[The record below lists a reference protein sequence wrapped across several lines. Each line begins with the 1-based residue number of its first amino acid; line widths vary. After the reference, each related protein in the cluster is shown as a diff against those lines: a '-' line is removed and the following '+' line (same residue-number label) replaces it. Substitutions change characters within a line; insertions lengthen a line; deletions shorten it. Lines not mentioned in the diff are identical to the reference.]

1 MTSAGAFTLY
11 AIGCAIGLAAALG
24 GALQGVVF
32 LLALYVLE
40 SSRGASVEM
49 WLATWS
55 GLPAWG
61 ALVSSAAALAGGWLV
76 SSGAWGRPALARLLL
91 VAIFGAA
98 VWLGAWTEDLTSWL
112 VNGIGLS
119 AQVAAGWWI
128 AGQLSR
134 WAQEAQQGQIPPGEA
149 VHEAR
154 THLVSIIG
162 GIVFAWAMSTI
173 APVPMPRWEL
183 SQGVA
188 VAGMAV
194 GLLSSVLYMMG
205 LQQLWVRAELAA
217 AKARI
222 DPGFWLSPPRWLI
235 VAVAAVIA
243 VAAALPS
250 DPSPVHIRDFNRWM
264 EALTERIG
272 PWLVPS
278 ARLQR
283 SGGEGIWDRLA
294 DIVSE
299 TLLPK
304 VLDAQSD
311 GPWSLVG
318 QIFLLGLLFLLGWR
332 ILRRRNKPVLTSTAV
347 GRVPLGL
354 RWLLQEVGRALKR
367 LLQRFGFLARHG
379 APASGTGPKMA
390 TFTGPRRGI
399 GLRSRLPDSV
409 IPIYLHVIER
419 LGERGLRRQP
429 SETPLEFLG
438 RWRKRSK
445 RPDERGLPVLTR
457 LFLLVRY
464 AGKPQQASMIAE
476 ARRAAIL
483 TLRGWRRE
491 VLLARIRSWT
501 GARNPTTDQ

>member
-1 MTSAGAFTLY
+1 MTRAGAFALY
-11 AIGCAIGLAAALG
+11 AVGCAIGLAAALG

-32 LLALYVLE
+32 LLTLYVLE
-40 SSRGASVEM
+40 SSRGASVEV
-49 WLATWS
+49 WLATWR

-61 ALVSSAAALAGGWLV
+61 ALVASAAALAGGWLA
-76 SSGAWGRPALARLLL
+76 SSGALGRPALARLLL
-91 VAIFGAA
+91 VAVFGVA

-112 VNGIGLS
+112 VDGTGLS
-119 AQVAAGWWI
+119 IQVAAGWWI

-134 WAQEAQQGQIPPGEA
+134 WAQEAQQGQIPVREA
-149 VHEAR
+149 VKEAR
-154 THLVSIIG
+154 THLMSVIG
-162 GIVFAWAMSTI
+162 GIVFAWALSTV
-173 APVPMPRWEL
+173 APVPMPQWEL

-188 VAGMAV
+188 VTGMGV
-194 GLLSSVLYMMG
+194 GLLSAVLYMVG

-217 AKARI
+217 VKARI

-235 VAVAAVIA
+235 VAVAAFVA
-243 VAAALPS
+243 VAAVLPA

-264 EALTERIG
+264 EVLTERIG

-304 VLDAQSD
+304 VLETNSDA
-311 GPWSLVG
+311 PWRLVG
-318 QIFLLGLLFLLGWR
+318 QIFLLSVLFLLGWR
-332 ILRRRNKPVLTSTAV
+332 ILRRRNRPMVTSAAV

-354 RWLLQEVGRALKR
+354 RWLVQEAGRALKR
-367 LLQRFGFLARHG
+367 LLQRFGLFARRD
-379 APASGTGPKMA
+379 APAAGAGPGRA
-390 TFTGPRRGI
+390 TSIGPRRGFW
-399 GLRSRLPDSV
+399 SAARLPDSV
-409 IPIYLHVIER
+409 IPIYLHVIDR

-429 SETPLEFLG
+429 SETPLEYLR

-464 AGKPQQASMIAE
+464 GGKPQQASMIAE

-491 VLLARIRSWT
+491 VLLARVRSWRS
-501 GARNPTTDQ
+501 ARTPTTDQ